1 MPDNNVNREY
11 KDTLF
16 RLIFGEHKSYALAL
30 YNAVN
35 HTDYTDES
43 EIKIKTL
50 RDALYVD
57 VKNDVGY
64 VFHDVMNLI
73 EHQATFNP
81 NMPLRG
87 LGYFADMYKEYI
99 SDVLRRERD
108 KVENILIRGLT
119 EEEKKKLERLN
130 QEYYMEEGLAKG
142 RQSTKLED
150 VDRLVASGVM
160 DAVKACEVLGVSY
173 DEYDKQ

>member
-1 MPDNNVNREY
+1 
-11 KDTLF
+11 
-16 RLIFGEHKSYALAL
+16 
-30 YNAVN
+30 
-35 HTDYTDES
+35 
-43 EIKIKTL
+43 
-50 RDALYVD
+50 
-57 VKNDVGY
+57 
-64 VFHDVMNLI
+64 
-73 EHQATFNP
+73 
-81 NMPLRG
+81 MPLRG

-130 QEYYMEEGLAKG
+130 QEYYLEEGLAKG